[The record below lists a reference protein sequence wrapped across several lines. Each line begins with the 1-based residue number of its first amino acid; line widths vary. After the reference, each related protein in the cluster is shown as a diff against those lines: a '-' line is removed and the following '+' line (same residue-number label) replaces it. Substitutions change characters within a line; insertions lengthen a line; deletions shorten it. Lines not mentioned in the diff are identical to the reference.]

1 MARKL
6 DPGAEL
12 KIDEHSEMNQS
23 EQPPFDVVAMTGIA
37 KSFGGVAA
45 LEDVDF
51 VVHKGEIHALLGGNG
66 AGKSTILK
74 ILSGV
79 YKPDKGEIRINGVLL
94 QEHTPEAARRLG
106 IAMIFQEMSLVPT
119 LSVAQNIFLAREPKS
134 AIGML
139 DDRTALKEASVLLEK
154 IGVTLDPRRRV
165 ENLSAGQRQLTEIA
179 KALSQEASVL
189 IMDEPTSTLSAAEID
204 HLFEFLGRL
213 KMSHASIIYVSHR
226 MEEIRRISD
235 RVTVIRNGRNVMT
248 SAVAETSLDAIV
260 EQIVGRR
267 IGAFERKP
275 RANKKAGKEILRLS
289 GLSAKPRPIQANLT
303 IRGGEIVGIAGLMGS
318 GRSSLAR
325 SIFGMQPIVGGEIRV
340 EEKPVNIGSPS
351 EALKA
356 GIVMIPEDRLT
367 QGLVLQHSVA
377 NNMTLPVINRMARY
391 GFVQEAAERDLVRK
405 YTKQLRIKAAS
416 PEKPVRTLSGGNQQ
430 KVVLAKWLAAEP
442 VLLVL
447 DEPTAGVDIGS
458 KTEIVELIREFADR
472 GKGVLVISSEPA
484 ELLALSDRILIMAGG
499 RVVREISSE
508 EIEGWAAGATDTAHR
523 ISSMEKGLQVA
534 IQKEQE

>member
-1 MARKL
+1 MSQA
-6 DPGAEL
+6 D
-12 KIDEHSEMNQS
+12 
-23 EQPPFDVVAMTGIA
+23 QPSVDAVAMTGIA
-37 KSFGGVAA
+37 KSFGGVTA
-45 LEDVDF
+45 LEHVDF
-51 VVHKGEIHALLGGNG
+51 TVRKGEIHALLGGNG

-74 ILSGV
+74 MLSGV
-79 YKPDKGEIRINGVLL
+79 HKPDKGEIRINGVLL
-94 QEHTPEAARRLG
+94 ERHTAEAARQLG
-106 IAMIFQEMSLVPT
+106 IAMIFQEMSLIPS
-119 LSVAQNIFLAREPKS
+119 LSVAQNIFLTREPKD

-139 DDRTALKEASVLLEK
+139 DDRRASQEARILLEK
-154 IGVTLDPRRRV
+154 IGVDLDPRRRV
-165 ENLSAGQRQLTEIA
+165 SNLSAGQRQLTEIA

-189 IMDEPTSTLSAAEID
+189 IMDEPTSSLSTAEID
-204 HLFEFLGRL
+204 HLFGFLDRL
-213 KMSHASIIYVSHR
+213 KKSHASIIYVSHR

-235 RVTVIRNGRNVMT
+235 RVTVLRNGRNVMT
-248 SAVAETSLDAIV
+248 SAVAEISLDDIV

-275 RANKKAGKEILRLS
+275 RTDNKAGTEVLRVS
-289 GLSAKPRPIQANLT
+289 ELSAKPRPVRANLT

-340 EEKPVNIGSPS
+340 REQAVKINSPP
-351 EALKA
+351 EALAA
-356 GIVMIPEDRLT
+356 GIAMIPEDRLT

-377 NNMTLPVINRMARY
+377 NNMALPVIDRMSRH
-391 GFVQEAAERDLVRK
+391 GFVQESKERHLIQE

-430 KVVLAKWLAAEP
+430 KVVLAKWLAADP
-442 VLLVL
+442 VLLIL

-458 KTEIVELIREFADR
+458 KTEIVEIIRDFADR
-472 GKGVLVISSEPA
+472 GKGVMVISSEPA

-508 EIEGWAAGATDTAHR
+508 EIEGWAADATETTHR

-534 IQKEQE
+534 IQEEQKP

>member
-1 MARKL
+1 
-6 DPGAEL
+6 
-12 KIDEHSEMNQS
+12 MNQAA
-23 EQPPFDVVAMTGIA
+23 QPQADAVAMTGIA

-45 LEDVDF
+45 LEHVDF
-51 VVHKGEIHALLGGNG
+51 TVKKGEIHALLGGNG
-66 AGKSTILK
+66 AGKSTVLK
-74 ILSGV
+74 MLSGV
-79 YKPDKGEIRINGVLL
+79 HKPDKGEIWINGVKLE
-94 QEHTPEAARRLG
+94 EHTPEAARRLG
-106 IAMIFQEMSLVPT
+106 IAMIFQEMSLIPS
-119 LSVAQNIFLAREPKS
+119 LSVAQNIFLTREPKG
-134 AIGML
+134 AMGL
-139 DDRTALKEASVLLEK
+139 LNDGVALKEARVLLEK
-154 IGVTLDPRRRV
+154 IGVDLNPRRSV
-165 ENLSAGQRQLTEIA
+165 DSLSSGQRQLTEIA

-213 KMSHASIIYVSHR
+213 KMSHSSIIYVSHR
-226 MEEIRRISD
+226 MEEIRRIAD
-235 RVTVIRNGRNVMT
+235 RVTVLRNGRNVMT

-260 EQIVGRR
+260 EQIVGKR
-267 IGAFERKP
+267 IGAFER
-275 RANKKAGKEILRLS
+275 RARTDKKAGTEVLRVS
-289 GLSAKPRPIQANLT
+289 ELSAKPRPVRASLT

-340 EEKPVNIGSPS
+340 REKAVKINSSP
-351 EALKA
+351 EALEA
-356 GIVMIPEDRLT
+356 GIAMIPEDRLT

-377 NNMTLPVINRMARY
+377 NNMTLPVIDSMSRH
-391 GFVQEAAERDLVRK
+391 GFVQESKERDLIQQ

-430 KVVLAKWLAAEP
+430 KVVLAKWLAADP
-442 VLLVL
+442 AVLIL

-458 KTEIVELIREFADR
+458 KTEIVEIIRDFADR
-472 GKGVLVISSEPA
+472 GKGVMVISSEPA
-484 ELLALSDRILIMAGG
+484 ELLALSDRILIMVGG

>member
-1 MARKL
+1 M
-6 DPGAEL
+6 
-12 KIDEHSEMNQS
+12 SQS
-23 EQPPFDVVAMTGIA
+23 EQPPVDVVAMTGIT

-45 LEDVDF
+45 LEHVDF
-51 VVHKGEIHALLGGNG
+51 VVLKGEIHALLGGNG

-79 YKPDKGEIRINGVLL
+79 HKPDKGEIRINGVLL

-106 IAMIFQEMSLVPT
+106 IAMIFQEMSLVPS
-119 LSVAQNIFLAREPKS
+119 LSIAQNIFLAREPKS

-139 DDRTALKEASVLLEK
+139 DDRTALKEARVLLEK
-154 IGVTLDPRRRV
+154 MGVKLDPRRRV

-189 IMDEPTSTLSAAEID
+189 IMDEPTSTLSSVEID
-204 HLFEFLGRL
+204 NLFEFLDRL
-213 KMSHASIIYVSHR
+213 KRSHASIIYVSHR

-267 IGAFERKP
+267 IGAFER
-275 RANKKAGKEILRLS
+275 RARTNKKAGKEILRLS

-303 IRGGEIVGIAGLMGS
+303 ILGGEIVGIAGLMGS

-340 EEKPVNIGSPS
+340 EEKPVKISSPS
-351 EALKA
+351 GALKA
-356 GIVMIPEDRLT
+356 GIAMLPEDRLT

-377 NNMTLPVINRMARY
+377 NNMTLPVIDRMSRF
-391 GFVQEAAERDLVRK
+391 GFVQEATERDLVRE
-405 YTKQLRIKAAS
+405 YTKQLRIKVAS
-416 PEKPVRTLSGGNQQ
+416 PEKPVWTLSGGNQQ
-430 KVVLAKWLAAEP
+430 KVVLAKWLATDP

-458 KTEIVELIREFADR
+458 KTEIVEIIRELADR
-472 GKGVLVISSEPA
+472 GKGVIVISSEPA

-508 EIEGWAAGATDTAHR
+508 EIDGWAAGETDTAHR

-534 IQKEQE
+534 IQKEQ